1 MRVAIDANT
10 IISGLF
16 YRGNERRLL
25 LESVS
30 GGITLVLAE
39 DIIEEVYRV
48 VEETF
53 RHHPDLPEALELLG
67 TVFASGELIERQEYL
82 EGVAMWVSRLRDPSD
97 APLVAC
103 AVAAGVDG
111 LVTGDKDILELGD
124 FDGIKVYQT
133 RGLLELMASGR

>member
-10 IISGLF
+10 ILSGLF
-16 YRGNERRLL
+16 FHGNERTLL

-39 DIIEEVYRV
+39 DIVEEVYRV
-48 VEETF
+48 IGETF
-53 RHHPDLPEALELLG
+53 RDHPDLPEALELLG
-67 TVFASGELIERQEYL
+67 TVFASGELMERQEYL

-111 LVTGDKDILELGD
+111 LVTGDKDILELGE

-133 RGLLELMASGR
+133 RRLLELMASGR